1 MAVEIMKQVAF
12 SVIDTEMTDNP
23 FDMPAQDTGSYV
35 VHNFQH
41 DLESV
46 WWILVWI
53 LTEHT
58 GRTSE
63 ICKQWVQQAFTVSMV
78 VSKEREAC
86 IVHGAN
92 WRALMHEPFQ
102 QHFSPTIARLQI
114 AMIKEYRERPK
125 ITNLDHTTVLN
136 LFSSIHSFF
145 DGVFSNLLAVRD
157 SDWGSFTLAKRPFLD
172 KPARKKRT
180 RLPHTSSKSNGHEY
194 VPPSSD
200 EEDVRSDS
208 TSERQSRPEK
218 KKKVTSEHK

>member
-78 VSKEREAC
+78 VSKERE
-86 IVHGAN
+86 
-92 WRALMHEPFQ
+92 RPALFM
-102 QHFSPTIARLQI
+102 AQI
-114 AMIKEYRERPK
+114 
-125 ITNLDHTTVLN
+125 
-136 LFSSIHSFF
+136 
-145 DGVFSNLLAVRD
+145 G
-157 SDWGSFTLAKRPFLD
+157 
-172 KPARKKRT
+172 
-180 RLPHTSSKSNGHEY
+180 GH
-194 VPPSSD
+194 
-200 EEDVRSDS
+200 
-208 TSERQSRPEK
+208 
-218 KKKVTSEHK
+218 